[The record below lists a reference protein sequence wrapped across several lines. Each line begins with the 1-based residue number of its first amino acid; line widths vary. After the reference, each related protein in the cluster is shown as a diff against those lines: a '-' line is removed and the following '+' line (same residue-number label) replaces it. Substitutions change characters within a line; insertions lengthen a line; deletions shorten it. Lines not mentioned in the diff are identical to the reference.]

1 MRIIKIF
8 LILLIYFFCTKIYSQ
23 TIAIVNVQSLIDYNE
38 QYKSIIEKINNSQK
52 DFLKNFE
59 KKEKELIEMLNDIEN
74 AKLILSE
81 NEINLQIDKYNKD
94 LQDFQLLVNN
104 FNIHYEDQI
113 NFIREKIFKE
123 IIQILEKYA
132 TDNKIDLILDS
143 TSYLI
148 ASNSLDVTI
157 KIKEELKKI
166 NLQLDYKDFEK
177 N

>member
-1 MRIIKIF
+1 MGFPYNGRRIRHKENVFILCRKYRLRIIKIF

-59 KKEKELIEMLNDIEN
+59 KKEKELIEMLNDIKN

-94 LQDFQLLVNN
+94 LQDFQLLINN
-104 FNIHYEDQI
+104 FNIHYED
-113 NFIREKIFKE
+113 
-123 IIQILEKYA
+123 
-132 TDNKIDLILDS
+132 
-143 TSYLI
+143 
-148 ASNSLDVTI
+148 
-157 KIKEELKKI
+157 
-166 NLQLDYKDFEK
+166 
-177 N
+177 

>member
-8 LILLIYFFCTKIYSQ
+8 LTLSIYFFCTKIYSQ
-23 TIAIVNVQSLIDYNE
+23 TIAIVNVQSLIDNNE
-38 QYKSIIEKINNSQK
+38 QYTSIIEKINNSQK

-94 LQDFQLLVNN
+94 LQDFKVLVNN

-113 NFIREKIFKE
+113 NFIREIIFKE

-157 KIKEELKKI
+157 KIREELKKI
-166 NLQLDYKDFEK
+166 NLQLKYKDFEK

>member
-157 KIKEELKKI
+157 KIKEELNKI

>member
-1 MRIIKIF
+1 
-8 LILLIYFFCTKIYSQ
+8 
-23 TIAIVNVQSLIDYNE
+23 
-38 QYKSIIEKINNSQK
+38 
-52 DFLKNFE
+52 
-59 KKEKELIEMLNDIEN
+59 MLNDIEN